1 MKKKTG
7 LQFGALSVIALFLL
21 SIVAPVMAESGS
33 SFKVR
38 SEVRVSAGVSSNNS
52 GDGDNSVDD
61 DDDKDDGGGGEGRS
75 ETGIGAEVRTM
86 ARLQKNKTNE
96 TGRERGKEMGLGKIV
111 REMASGRARLK
122 LFLESDFDETDFTPE
137 EMAKLKL
144 MGKHRGKGV
153 LASGN
158 LSEIHLLLG
167 RMKLVKDSSS
177 AMVKRKVMK
186 EKKEKSEKEFR
197 AAKELFVGLNA
208 SLHSGRGRLKEA
220 KDELSKCRGEGC
232 EEVEKLVFERAKEF
246 VINSGEIV
254 LANFARVKAKVE
266 GDEKLSQEQ
275 VTVFLEGLADAEAQV
290 KTGIAMAA
298 NSTTKVELQA
308 AAKVIADAWA
318 KYKHVPKTAAL
329 NMFQGH
335 LGEIVVKSEQ
345 LEARLERILE
355 ALEEKNVSVADLTT
369 RVDSFGFHVAKGRE
383 AYESSQE
390 KLEDARLKKK
400 AENLTNDDRK
410 AIAGLIQESRDL
422 AQEAHVH
429 LKEAHKI
436 LVGIVREAKQADESV
451 SFEATAEEQAVVEVE
466 DEEDEEEAVVEVE
479 DEEDE
484 EEDD

>member
-21 SIVAPVMAESGS
+21 SIAAPVLAESGS
-33 SFKVR
+33 FFKVR
-38 SEVRVSAGVSSNNS
+38 SEGMVSAKISSNNT
-52 GDGDNSVDD
+52 GDGDDDGDD
-61 DDDKDDGGGGEGRS
+61 DNDGGEGGGEGKS
-75 ETGIGAEVRTM
+75 ETGIGADVRAM
-86 ARLQKNKTNE
+86 ARLQKNRTDE
-96 TGRERGKEMGLGKIV
+96 TGRERGKEMGLGKLV
-111 REMASGRARLK
+111 REMAPGKARLK
-122 LFLESDFDETDFTPE
+122 LFLESEFNESDFTAE
-137 EMAKLKL
+137 ELAKLGL
-144 MGKHRGKGV
+144 MGKHRAKGV
-153 LASGN
+153 LSSGN
-158 LSEIHLLLG
+158 LSNVHLLLG
-167 RMKLVKDSSS
+167 NMKLVKDSSS

-197 AAKELFVGLNA
+197 AAKELFLGLNA
-208 SLHSGRGRLKEA
+208 SLHAGRGKLKEA

-232 EEVEKLVFERAKEF
+232 EEVEKLVFERAKDF
-246 VINSGEIV
+246 VVNSGEIV
-254 LANFARVKAKVE
+254 LAHFARIKAKVE

-275 VTVFLEGLADAEAQV
+275 ATAFLEGLAEAEAQV
-290 KTGIAMAA
+290 QAGITMAT

-308 AAKVIADAWA
+308 AAKVIANAWA

-369 RVDSFGFHVAKGRE
+369 KVDSFGFHVAKARE
-383 AYESSQE
+383 VYQSSQA

-400 AENLTNDDRK
+400 AENLTDDDRK
-410 AIAGLIQESRDL
+410 AIAVLIQESRDM

-451 SFEATAEEQAVVEVE
+451 SFEAAADEQAVVEVE
-466 DEEDEEEAVVEVE
+466 DG
-479 DEEDE
+479 
-484 EEDD
+484 EDD